1 MTMFQPTRFPRSLAT
16 KAGLVSSVSLGLL
29 AGPIALAA
37 PAQAADNSKHDTCTV
52 TALKPDADKTKH
64 DKKFVKVN
72 FSFKIH
78 CDSNTRVYFN
88 QKMFQQQ
95 GKWYKQVGNVDGS
108 VWVHGTTYLSTHQK
122 VWADHSDRAVKVY
135 QTVKI
140 RFKNNSKHGSSWA
153 YDQDTSPTA
162 YIRIW

>member
-1 MTMFQPTRFPRSLAT
+1 MTMTQPTRFPQSPAA
-16 KAGLVSSVSLGLL
+16 KAGLVSTVSLGLL

-37 PAQAADNSKHDTCTV
+37 PAQAADHTKHDTCTV
-52 TALKPDADKTKH
+52 TAQKPDADKTKH
-64 DKKFVKVN
+64 DRKFVKVD

-78 CDSNTRVYFN
+78 CDTYTKVYFN

-95 GKWYKQVGNVDGS
+95 GKWYKQIGSADGS
-108 VWVHGTTYLSTHQK
+108 VSVRGTTYLSTHAK
-122 VWADHSDRAVKVY
+122 VWADHNDRSVKVY

-140 RFKNNSKHGSSWA
+140 RFKDDSKHGSSWA